1 MVHAC
6 YTVSYIF
13 CTKKKKKKNQHDANC
28 SSSSYTSLRLKT
40 IWLITALAGSVV
52 QIVWDDEMHT
62 CNSSQ
67 STFTHITREVL
78 LLC

>member
-1 MVHAC
+1 MPQLV
-6 YTVSYIF
+6 TQFPIF
-13 CTKKKKKKNQHDANC
+13 SMQRKRKKKNHDAYC

-40 IWLITALAGSVV
+40 IWLVTALAGSVV

-67 STFTHITREVL
+67 SIFTHITREVH